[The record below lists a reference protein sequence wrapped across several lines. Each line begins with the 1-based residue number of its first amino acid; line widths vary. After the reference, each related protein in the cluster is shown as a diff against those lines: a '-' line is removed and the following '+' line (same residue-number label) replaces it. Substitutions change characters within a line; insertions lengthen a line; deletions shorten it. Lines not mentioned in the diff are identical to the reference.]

1 MEHIDNRLL
10 NHQIAV
16 FVVTGTHKN
25 EVGFAQSRF
34 KGNKVRIANVG
45 IGAEDPATF
54 KMEHLTQLVGK
65 RVAWVVAVSLERHP
79 QDGGRPLR

>member
-1 MEHIDNRLL
+1 MKNINNRLL
-10 NHQIAV
+10 DHQIAI
-16 FVVTGTHKN
+16 FVVAGAHKN
-25 EVGFAQSRF
+25 DVGFAQSRF

-54 KMEHLTQLVGK
+54 KKEHLAQFVGK

-79 QDGGRPLR
+79 